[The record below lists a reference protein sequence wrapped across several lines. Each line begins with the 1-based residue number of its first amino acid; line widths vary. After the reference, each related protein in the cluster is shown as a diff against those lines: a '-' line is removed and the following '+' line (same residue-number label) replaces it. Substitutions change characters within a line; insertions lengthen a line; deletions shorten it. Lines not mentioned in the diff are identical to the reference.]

1 MQEKQFAQGRV
12 LATTRDVAGA
22 SLAEFRGRHRST
34 SLLSALALGTE
45 PGTEW
50 QMLPARWSSTLRCA
64 TSPARASASPS
75 VN

>member
-1 MQEKQFAQGRV
+1 MQEKQFAQGPV

-22 SLAEFRGRHRST
+22 SLAEFRGRHWST

-50 QMLPARWSSTLRCA
+50 QMLPARWSTLRCT